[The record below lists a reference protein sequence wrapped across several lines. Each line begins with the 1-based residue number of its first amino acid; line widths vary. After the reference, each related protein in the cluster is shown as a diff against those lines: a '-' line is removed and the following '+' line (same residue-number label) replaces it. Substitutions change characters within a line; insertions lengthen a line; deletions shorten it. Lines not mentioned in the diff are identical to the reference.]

1 LRWGTANRERWTV
14 HVFSQTQ
21 ILMWIVALLT
31 LEVFHL
37 NLAERVEL
45 RQVRAQEPRLRLP
58 RPLAEVP
65 LTA

>member
-37 NLAERVEL
+37 KWIWLSEWSCGKCARKNLDCDCHGRWL
-45 RQVRAQEPRLRLP
+45 KYL
-58 RPLAEVP
+58 
-65 LTA
+65 